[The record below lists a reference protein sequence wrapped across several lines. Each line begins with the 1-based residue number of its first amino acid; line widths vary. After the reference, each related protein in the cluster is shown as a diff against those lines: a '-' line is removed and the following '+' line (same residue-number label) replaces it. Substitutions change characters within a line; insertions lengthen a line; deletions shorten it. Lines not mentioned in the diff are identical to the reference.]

1 MLPKRRGTGDEAVL
15 SYIQKGN
22 FKLYIHVAKIVLCF
36 DHSNYS
42 LHDMVSLKEHHPDVY
57 TGDLILP
64 LLSSP
69 GHSPMHSLIPCAPPL
84 VKKS

>member
-1 MLPKRRGTGDEAVL
+1 MLPKKRGTGDEAVL
-15 SYIQKGN
+15 SYIQEGN

-36 DHSNYS
+36 DHSHYS

-57 TGDLILP
+57 TGEFILP
-64 LLSSP
+64 LPSSP